1 MKEVIKKFYR
11 VRKKNSRKYD
21 HGLVIVIGGS
31 KIYTGSPV
39 LSALGALRSG
49 ADIAQIIAPERVAD
63 IAASFTPDLI
73 TFPLK
78 GDYLLPDHLLDL
90 LALTRSGEDVS
101 RGKIA
106 VVIGGGIGRD
116 EKTKETVREY
126 VKKISVPVVVDADGI
141 YAFEKRKEGATVSFA
156 GNENIIFTPHSY
168 EFYILTGKD
177 VRSVPDGEKGAIVKE
192 EAKKLGATI
201 LLKGET
207 DFISDG
213 IVLNENKIS
222 VPEMSVGGTGDVL
235 AGIVGSLLA
244 RGASPI
250 DAGTVGVSI
259 NCLAGKMVAEKKGE
273 SLLATDV
280 VEKIY
285 KVIN

>member
-1 MKEVIKKFYR
+1 MNEAIKKIYGE
-11 VRKKNSRKYD
+11 RKKSSRKYD
-21 HGLVIVIGGS
+21 QGLVIVIGGS

-78 GDYLLPDHLLDL
+78 GDYLTPEHLLDL
-90 LALTRSGEDVS
+90 LSLTRSGEDVS

-126 VKKISVPVVVDADGI
+126 VKKISVPVVIDADGI
-141 YAFEKRKEGATVSFA
+141 YAFEERKEGVSVSFA
-156 GNENIIFTPHSY
+156 GKDNIIFTPHSY

-177 VRSVPDGEKGAIVKE
+177 VRSVPDDEKGLIVKE
-192 EAKKLGATI
+192 EAKKMETTI

-213 IVLNENKIS
+213 SILNENKLS

-235 AGIVGSLLA
+235 AGITGSLLA
-244 RGASPI
+244 RGVRPV
-250 DAGTVGVSI
+250 DAGTAAVSI
-259 NCLAGKMVAEKKGE
+259 NCLAGKIAAEKKGD

-285 KVIN
+285 KVIK